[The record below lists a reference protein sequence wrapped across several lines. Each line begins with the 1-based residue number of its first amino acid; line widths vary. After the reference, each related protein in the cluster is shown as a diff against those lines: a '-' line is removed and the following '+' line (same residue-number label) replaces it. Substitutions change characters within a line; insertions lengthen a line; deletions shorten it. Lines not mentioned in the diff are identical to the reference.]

1 MMRLSALL
9 MIGALAVLAPHES
22 HATSVTGPNVF
33 NDASGPNLLSFDLD
47 VFDGSPLT
55 VDVDLGGDT
64 GPLTFNM
71 LVSNFAP
78 DAFGS
83 FAIELFGGAEFDFV
97 GQVTDGLGF
106 FFTNVAPGSTV
117 VQIGFHPNSALTLPG
132 FEVGDPL
139 GLSGALD
146 WSIDVSNVVGGSF
159 QMSLRPT
166 LVPEPSLAL
175 LLGLGLAAWASLQKR
190 ARAS

>member
-1 MMRLSALL
+1 MLRFFGLL
-9 MIGALAVLAPHES
+9 MIGALAVLAPRES

-47 VFDGSPLT
+47 VLDGSPLT
-55 VDVDLGGDT
+55 VDVDLGGDA
-64 GPLTFNM
+64 GPLTFNL

-83 FAIELFGGAEFDFV
+83 FAIELLGGAEFAFV
-97 GQVTDGLGF
+97 GEVTDGLGF
-106 FFTNVAPGSTV
+106 FFTNVAPGSTL
-117 VQIGFHPNSALTLPG
+117 VQIGFHPDSALTLAG

-166 LVPEPSLAL
+166 LVPEPSLLAL
-175 LLGLGLAAWASLQKR
+175 LVLSGLPLLKR
-190 ARAS
+190 APAS